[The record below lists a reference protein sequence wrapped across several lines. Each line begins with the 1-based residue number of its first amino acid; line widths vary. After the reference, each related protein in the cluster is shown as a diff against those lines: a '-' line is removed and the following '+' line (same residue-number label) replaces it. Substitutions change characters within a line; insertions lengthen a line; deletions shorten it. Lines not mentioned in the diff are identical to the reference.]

1 MNDFYYMLLHCYRGE
16 FAFVEQNSLTCD
28 LTVDTPFDAGS
39 WDDVF
44 KVAVGLYLFGT
55 VVWNIFS
62 SGEKIF
68 D

>member
-1 MNDFYYMLLHCYRGE
+1 M
-16 FAFVEQNSLTCD
+16 Q
-28 LTVDTPFDAGS
+28 DTRVGAGS

-44 KVAVGLYLFGT
+44 NVAVGLYLFGT
-55 VVWNIFS
+55 VVWNLFS

>member
-1 MNDFYYMLLHCYRGE
+1 MVF
-16 FAFVEQNSLTCD
+16 
-28 LTVDTPFDAGS
+28 AGS

-44 KVAVGLYLFGT
+44 KVSVGLYIFGT
-55 VVWNIFS
+55 VIWIVFS

>member
-1 MNDFYYMLLHCYRGE
+1 
-16 FAFVEQNSLTCD
+16 
-28 LTVDTPFDAGS
+28 VDTPFDAGS